1 MLIIVTSPAV
11 QPSIVVYI

>member
-11 QPSIVVYI
+11 QPSITVYI